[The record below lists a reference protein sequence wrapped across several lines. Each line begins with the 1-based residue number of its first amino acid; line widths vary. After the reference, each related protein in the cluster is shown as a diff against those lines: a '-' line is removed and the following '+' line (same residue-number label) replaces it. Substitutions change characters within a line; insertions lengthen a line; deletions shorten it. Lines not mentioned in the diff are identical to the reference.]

1 MLCSG
6 CNNEPGGV
14 SGANE
19 GHDVD
24 DAKVSERGQHDSQHR
39 DAAPDQCPASSTPH
53 STGDI

>member
-19 GHDVD
+19 GHNVD
-24 DAKVSERGQHDSQHR
+24 DAEVAERGQHDSQHR
-39 DAAPDQCPASSTPH
+39 DSAPDECPASSIPH